1 MITCW
6 HCNAESTPAHYE
18 RVVYNRTELFCEWQ
32 GWRLSGRFLIGPHG
46 ERFTPD
52 RLAAIAH
59 ADKAKKRFG
68 RMGNVLA
75 FERSGNSTKQANE

>member
-1 MITCW
+1 MIKCCYCQSETDG
-6 HCNAESTPAHYE
+6 AHYD
-18 RVVYNRTELFCEWQ
+18 RVVFNKCNLHGEWY
-32 GWRLSGRFLIGPHG
+32 GWRMAGQFLVGPHG

-68 RMGNVLA
+68 RVGNVLA
-75 FERSGNSTKQANE
+75 FAPRGNSTKQASE